1 MSRNLALVFWL
12 IYPIL
17 LALLGRMVLLIP
29 FFKKRQIKV
38 VDVMVPFLF
47 IGLHYL
53 SVMLYQHSLIPYM
66 LLSMML
72 MGMIITIGQAYFFQ
86 YIDYKK
92 FFKMYWRLIFVF
104 QIISYLV
111 LILFLLWELFT
122 S

>member
-53 SVMLYQHSLIPYM
+53 SVMLYQNSLIPYM

>member
-29 FFKKRQIKV
+29 FFKKRQVKV

>member
-17 LALLGRMVLLIP
+17 LALLGRMILLIP

-104 QIISYLV
+104 QIISYIV
-111 LILFLLWELFT
+111 LILFLLWEWFT

>member
-92 FFKMYWRLIFVF
+92 FLKMYWRLIFVF

>member
-29 FFKKRQIKV
+29 FFKKRQVKV

-92 FFKMYWRLIFVF
+92 FLKMYWRLIFVF